1 MPHADTLLLFMTAA
15 LALNLTPGPD
25 MLYVIARSTGEGR
38 AAGIASALG
47 IALGCLFHIAALALG
62 LSVLLT
68 RVPGAYDAIRFAGA
82 AYLVYLGIRALT
94 SRIELNDATVLPAC
108 PERSRRA
115 RSLAAIV
122 LQGCV
127 TNILNPKVALFFL
140 AFIPQF
146 IRPDGWSPAWQIV
159 VLGLLFNTSGTT
171 VNLIVALAASRAT
184 GWLRRNR
191 STALYLQRATG
202 IVFVALGARLAM
214 GAR

>member
-1 MPHADTLLLFMTAA
+1 MLHGDTLLLFMTAA
-15 LALNLTPGPD
+15 LALNVTPGPD

-38 AAGIASALG
+38 AAGVASALG
-47 IALGCLFHIAALALG
+47 IALGCLFHIGALALG
-62 LSVLLT
+62 LSALLT
-68 RVPGAYDAIRFAGA
+68 RVPAAYDAIRFAGA
-82 AYLVYLGIRALT
+82 AYLVYLGVRALT
-94 SRIELNDATVLPAC
+94 TRTELIEASIEPG
-108 PERSRRA
+108 
-115 RSLAAIV
+115 RSLRAIV
-122 LQGCV
+122 VQGCV
-127 TNILNPKVALFFL
+127 TNMLNPKVALFFL

-202 IVFVALGARLAM
+202 IVFVALGARPAM
-214 GAR
+214 GARD

>member
-1 MPHADTLLLFMTAA
+1 MTAA

-68 RVPGAYDAIRFAGA
+68 RVPAAYDVIRLAGA
-82 AYLVYLGIRALT
+82 LYLFYLGVRALT
-94 SRIELNDATVLPAC
+94 RGELMDARVQP
-108 PERSRRA
+108 A
-115 RSLAAIV
+115 RSLAAIL

-146 IRPDGWSPAWQIV
+146 IRPDGWPPAAQIV
-159 VLGLLFNTSGTT
+159 ALGLLFNTSGTL
-171 VNLIVALAASRAT
+171 VNVIVALAASRAT
-184 GWLRRNR
+184 LWLRRNR
-191 STALYLQRATG
+191 NRARHLQRATG
-202 IVFVALGARLAM
+202 VVFLALGARLAL
-214 GAR
+214 ARSR